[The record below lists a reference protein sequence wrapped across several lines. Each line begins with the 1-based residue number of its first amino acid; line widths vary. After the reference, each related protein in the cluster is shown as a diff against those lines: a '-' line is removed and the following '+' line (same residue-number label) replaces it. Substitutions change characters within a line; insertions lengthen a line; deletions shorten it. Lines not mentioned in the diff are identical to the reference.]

1 MVVVVVSSGS
11 AHQLQRRVL
20 TDMRKREV
28 VEDGAVC
35 SFVTRSASSG
45 ATSIPVLH
53 VGQASHPS
61 AVCWCV
67 GSGKEEERGREGPK
81 QHTMWVSGEDH
92 NQAVAH
98 AATGLGKPDREKKRG
113 GKKGRGKRGVACAP
127 RSQEEKEK
135 RGERGKREKG

>member
-92 NQAVAH
+92 NHAVAH
-98 AATGLGKPDREKKRG
+98 AATGLGKNQTRKRNEEGRSGGEEKSG
-113 GKKGRGKRGVACAP
+113 AGYAP
-127 RSQEEKEK
+127 RNQEEKK
-135 RGERGKREKG
+135 KGGRG